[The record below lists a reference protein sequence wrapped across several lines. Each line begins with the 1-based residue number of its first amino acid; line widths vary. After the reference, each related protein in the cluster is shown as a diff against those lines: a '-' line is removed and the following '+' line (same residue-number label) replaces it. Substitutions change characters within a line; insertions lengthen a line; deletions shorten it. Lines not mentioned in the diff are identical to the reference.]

1 MKRCQPPNMEKI
13 GGLPFARMP
22 RFDGWYLFLAACC
35 LVGCRGETGPAKY
48 TVSGTVTL
56 DGKPLSNGDVTF
68 YPVAGNLPAAAG
80 KLEDGRYTFRTVA
93 GEHRVVVRA
102 VSDKPIITSP
112 IDPPLYE
119 SIVPARYNDATT
131 LTADVTPAGR
141 NRFDFDLAS
150 DRPAAK

>member
-1 MKRCQPPNMEKI
+1 MAKI
-13 GGLPFARMP
+13 RNPTFAGLPRV
-22 RFDGWYLFLAACC
+22 RGWHLLLAACC

-68 YPVAGNLPAAAG
+68 SPVAGNLPAAAG
-80 KLEDGRYTFRTVA
+80 KLQDGRYTFRTVA
-93 GEHRVVVRA
+93 GEHRVVIRA

-131 LTADVTPAGR
+131 LKADVTPAGR

-150 DRPAAK
+150 DKPATK

>member
-1 MKRCQPPNMEKI
+1 MDRMGNLALARSPSV
-13 GGLPFARMP
+13 GG
-22 RFDGWYLFLAACC
+22 WHVFLAVCC
-35 LVGCRGETGPAKY
+35 IVGCRGETGPAKY

-56 DGKPLSNGDVTF
+56 DGKQLSNGDVSF
-68 YPVAGNLPAAAG
+68 YPVAGALPAAAG
-80 KLEDGRYTFRTVA
+80 KLQNGRYTFRAVA
-93 GEHRVVVRA
+93 GQHRVVIRA

-112 IDPPLYE
+112 IDPPRYE